1 MKKFREKRIIRKIQK
16 IQRENISDWIKYLSL
31 NSIQSHAAAL
41 VLDDKISLEFYKAVF
56 HGGDLY
62 NHWSDVNA
70 EYINNFLKRA

>member
-1 MKKFREKRIIRKIQK
+1 MKKFREKRIIKKIQK
-16 IQRENISDWIKYLSL
+16 IQKESSADWIKFLSL
-31 NSIQSHAAAL
+31 NSVKSHAAAL

-62 NHWSDVNA
+62 NHWSKVNA